1 MTPLDRNAT
10 RSCAVPDSAADS
22 AARARLIYVFH
33 ENTNFARH
41 ATGKSGVKSLVRPPR
56 LGGEKVGLFSTRTPH
71 RPNPIGLS
79 LVRLDRVDAQVFPA
93 PTFAGV
99 ALSALWRLSMKVHR
113 LSPKGTLYL
122 SGIDLIDRTPVLD
135 VCVPAPSC
143 AAPRRAAASG
153 AALTARGTCAE
164 TRISPATTACP
175 RATFA
180 SPSGLNLRRCRP
192 LKPGPSAHGWACAS
206 RSGPHRML

>member
-1 MTPLDRNAT
+1 VVTPLDRNAT

-93 PTFAGV
+93 PTFSGV
-99 ALSALWRLSMKVHR
+99 ALSALWRLSMKVHPP
-113 LSPKGTLYL
+113 LSP
-122 SGIDLIDRTPVLD
+122 
-135 VCVPAPSC
+135 
-143 AAPRRAAASG
+143 RARS
-153 AALTARGTCAE
+153 T
-164 TRISPATTACP
+164 SPAST
-175 RATFA
+175 
-180 SPSGLNLRRCRP
+180 
-192 LKPGPSAHGWACAS
+192 
-206 RSGPHRML
+206 